1 MTTGTETGSR
11 TDHQVATKSKLWT
24 IVAIVAAIALALA
37 GMVYLAG
44 GDDEGDPTGDGA
56 VVPIADGDHHGYVR
70 VADDG
75 AIEVDLVEVLSG
87 EEAVEAAHEDGVLE
101 PSEHSLPNDVY
112 VRNVET
118 KWVEVDR
125 AADASLALYD
135 CTTTC
140 QLVPVDWAAFLG
152 GTTSA
157 YNGDLAV
164 YELTVADGGISEL
177 AEIYLP

>member
-11 TDHQVATKSKLWT
+11 TDHKAAAESKLWT
-24 IVAIVAAIALALA
+24 IVAIVAAIAFALA
-37 GMVYLAG
+37 GMVYRAG
-44 GDDEGDPTGDGA
+44 GDDEGDPTGDA
-56 VVPIADGDHHGYVR
+56 AAPIADGDHHGYVR
-70 VADDG
+70 VIDDG
-75 AIEVDLVEVLSG
+75 GIEVDLVEVLTG
-87 EEAVEAAHEDGVLE
+87 EEAADAAHEDGVLE
-101 PSEHSLPNDVY
+101 PSEPSMPNDVY
-112 VRNVET
+112 IRNAET

-140 QLVPVDWAAFLG
+140 QPIAADWGAFLG
-152 GTTSA
+152 GTASA

-164 YELTVADGGISEL
+164 YELTVADGEISEL

>member
-11 TDHQVATKSKLWT
+11 TDHQVATKGKLWT

-37 GMVYLAG
+37 GMIYLAG
-44 GDDEGDPTGDGA
+44 GDDEGDPTGDA
-56 VVPIADGDHHGYVR
+56 TAPIADGDHHGYVR
-70 VADDG
+70 VTDDG
-75 AIEVDLVEVLSG
+75 GIEVDLVEVLSG
-87 EEAVEAAHEDGVLE
+87 EDAVEAAHEDGVLE

-112 VRNVET
+112 IRNVET

-135 CTTTC
+135 CTSTC
-140 QLVPVDWAAFLG
+140 QRIAVDWDAFLD
-152 GTTSA
+152 GTTPA

-164 YELTVADGGISEL
+164 YELTVADGEISEL